1 MIIVAFFLILTIH
14 GGYLFSLYLPVMLF
28 YLFKDKRNMYYI
40 YPVSLLSILLF
51 SKEFIIGYLVLIV
64 LVTIFLF
71 LFKMGVNKDN
81 ILVTKPNI
89 IISAFILV
97 INVVS
102 FFCILNL
109 TLTFLVN
116 LSLLC

>member
-1 MIIVAFFLILTIH
+1 
-14 GGYLFSLYLPVMLF
+14 
-28 YLFKDKRNMYYI
+28 MYYI